1 MAWMA
6 TYQYRCPD
14 HGDIDV
20 ALPIGTAPA
29 QRPCPDCAAA
39 MARVFA
45 PPMIGRAS
53 RAHLA
58 AIDRS
63 ERTRD
68 TPDVVSAP
76 PPGPRRTPVTRNPKH
91 AKLPRP

>member
-6 TYQYRCPD
+6 TYVYRCD
-14 HGDIDV
+14 DDGDVDV
-20 ALPIGTAPA
+20 VLPIGTAPPH
-29 QRPCPDCAAA
+29 RPCPACAAA
-39 MARVFA
+39 MSRVFVA
-45 PPMIGRAS
+45 PMVGRVS

-58 AIDRS
+58 AVDRS

-68 TPDVVSAP
+68 SPDVVSAP
-76 PPGPRRTPVTRNPKH
+76 PPGPRRTPVTRDPRH